1 MSEQD
6 QLSKNDLYILMESY
20 KNNIQLN
27 TTLLEQQKQLMVMN
41 DTSIQKQ
48 KELCNTLDDFI
59 KNIST
64 CSQEILKN
72 NVEIIK
78 KIEESTSEIKNQ
90 SALESERIHN
100 KLYIAL
106 IGMIG
111 IVISVIGLAIAF
123 AEKFNSLRVLI
134 GK

>member
-78 KIEESTSEIKNQ
+78 KNRRKHK
-90 SALESERIHN
+90 RN
-100 KLYIAL
+100 KKS
-106 IGMIG
+106 
-111 IVISVIGLAIAF
+111 IS
-123 AEKFNSLRVLI
+123 I
-134 GK
+134 GKRENSQQVIHSINWNDWYCNICDRISNCIC